1 MFLFQDKI
9 NYRLVQQIF
18 EVLMYSSWSEDFF
31 RDIELYSHNT
41 DVVSDQL
48 EQT

>member
-1 MFLFQDKI
+1 MFLFQDKT

-31 RDIELYSHNT
+31 RDMELYLHNT

-48 EQT
+48 EKT